1 VITPFVILLCG
12 GSGVDVLTFNLLR
25 MPLQPV
31 RLRYLLRQYLDGR
44 CTREELEELY
54 TFIATDKGDDLSAL
68 LEEEFEETRP
78 GSSAAEVNWDWM
90 FGRIMQTKPVAKER
104 KLNAYWKYAAAAV
117 LLLLLGTALYQF
129 LPVRKAAP
137 VAIPAIAR
145 QTNDVAPGAD
155 KATLTLADG
164 STVTLDSTGN
174 QVLQQGSTAIHQQ
187 NGALQYQA
195 QGNDGLT
202 AFNTLTTP
210 RGGQF
215 QLTLPDGTKVWLN
228 AASSLTYPVSFTGKQ
243 REVTLKGEAYFE
255 VVHNDK
261 MPFLVLADGMEI
273 KDLGTHF
280 NVMAYSDEANVATT
294 LIEGAVAVS
303 DGGKATLLKPGQQ
316 AVHYK
321 NKATGIV
328 VQEADIDQAIAWKNG
343 EFYFSHTSIYDIMRQ
358 VSRWYDVDVYY
369 QDSPDAYLSGNIRK
383 NVHVSEVFRMLELAG
398 NVKFKIENRKAT
410 VMKQY

>member
-1 VITPFVILLCG
+1 
-12 GSGVDVLTFNLLR
+12 

-31 RLRYLLRQYLDGR
+31 RLRYLLRQYLDGV

-78 GSSAAEVNWDWM
+78 GSSAAEVNWDQM
-90 FGRIMQTKPVAKER
+90 FGRILQAKPAAKER
-104 KLNAYWKYAAAAV
+104 KLRVYWKYAAAAV
-117 LLLLLGTALYQF
+117 LLLLLGTTLYQF
-129 LPVRKAAP
+129 LHQRKVAP
-137 VAIPAIAR
+137 VAVPAIAQ
-145 QTNDVAPGAD
+145 QTNDVAPGGN

-164 STVTLDSTGN
+164 SSITLDSAGH

-187 NGALQYQA
+187 NGALQYQV
-195 QGNDGLT
+195 QGDDGLT
-202 AFNTLTTP
+202 AYNTLTTP

-228 AASSLTYPVSFTGKQ
+228 AASSLKYPVSFTGQQ
-243 REVTLKGEAYFE
+243 REVILKGEAYFE
-255 VVHNDK
+255 VVHNEK
-261 MPFLVLADGMEI
+261 MPFRVLVDGMEI

-280 NVMAYSDEANVATT
+280 NVMAYSDEATVQTT

-316 AVHYK
+316 AVR
-321 NKATGIV
+321 NKGKSTGIV
-328 VQEADIDQAIAWKNG
+328 VQEADTDQAIAWKNG

-358 VSRWYDVDVYY
+358 VSRWYDVDVHY

-383 NVHVSEVFRMLELAG
+383 SVNVSEVFRMLELAG